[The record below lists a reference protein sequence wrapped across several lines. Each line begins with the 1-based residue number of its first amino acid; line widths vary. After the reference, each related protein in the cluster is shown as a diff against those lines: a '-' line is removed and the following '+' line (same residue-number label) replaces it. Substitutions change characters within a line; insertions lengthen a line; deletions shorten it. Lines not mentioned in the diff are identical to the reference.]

1 MSGLRYRKY
10 CCVKNCKNNSKN
22 NPSIRFFRIPADAI
36 RCQNWLK
43 NSGRADLTKKDGN
56 YCHKQV
62 RMYSSHFENRMV
74 SSLLK
79 NRLKRNAAVPT
90 LFEAIPVEDSVPQQD
105 CLSESMQQTN
115 QSVDT
120 SRFTIESETGSSII
134 EVQPSCSYYSSDLA
148 TTPVKSSKDVF
159 SQTSSAST
167 ANTR

>member
-22 NPSIRFFRIPADAI
+22 NPSIRFFRMPADAI

-43 NSGRADLTKKDGN
+43 NSGRADLTKKD
-56 YCHKQV
+56 V
-62 RMYSSHFENRMV
+62 
-74 SSLLK
+74 
-79 NRLKRNAAVPT
+79 
-90 LFEAIPVEDSVPQQD
+90 
-105 CLSESMQQTN
+105 SESMQQTN

-120 SRFTIESETGSSII
+120 SRFTIESETGGSII
-134 EVQPSCSYYSSDLA
+134 EVQPSWSYYSSDLA

-159 SQTSSAST
+159 SQTSLAST

>member
-1 MSGLRYRKY
+1 MS
-10 CCVKNCKNNSKN
+10 
-22 NPSIRFFRIPADAI
+22 FFRMPADAI

-43 NSGRADLTKKDGN
+43 NSGRVDSTKKDGN

-79 NRLKRNAAVPT
+79 NRLKRNAVPT

-120 SRFTIESETGSSII
+120 SRFTIKSETGNSII
-134 EVQPSCSYYSSDLA
+134 EVQLSCSYHSSDLA
-148 TTPVKSSKDVF
+148 TTPVKSLK
-159 SQTSSAST
+159 AST